1 MIHFTPERLDEVLQ
15 KARGK
20 KIMVVGDMMVD
31 RYLWGTVSRLS
42 PEAPVPIINIEDED
56 IRFGGA
62 ANVANNIISL
72 GAEPIVVGVIGQ
84 DFWGLRFKSMLEE
97 RNLISEGLIIEP
109 QRPTTIK
116 TRIIG
121 NNQHIA
127 RVDREKTYPIQPETV
142 QKILRFVEHQIPQ
155 LDAIILQDY
164 NKGVLIPELI
174 EAIVQLA
181 MKHQIAVTV
190 DPKFHNFLTY
200 KNVTLFKP
208 NRRETEEALA
218 MRLEGREDIITAG
231 ERLLDA
237 LNAHAVLIT
246 LGEKGMA
253 LFQQQ
258 KAPVFMVTRAR
269 KVADVSG
276 AGDTVIASVTVMLSA
291 GATMEEAVVLSN
303 YAAGVVCE
311 EVGVVPITAQA
322 LKETVIA
329 NQTFFNQMDQKTSGL
344 TE

>member
-1 MIHFTPERLDEVLQ
+1 MIHFTIERLDTILNN
-15 KARGK
+15 ARGK
-20 KIMVVGDMMVD
+20 SIMVVGDMMID
-31 RYLWGTVSRLS
+31 RYLWGTVHRLS

-72 GAEPIVVGVIGQ
+72 GATPIVVGVIGQ
-84 DFWGLRFKSMLEE
+84 DFWGLRFKSMLQEQQ
-97 RNLISEGLIIEP
+97 LTADGLIIEP
-109 QRPTTIK
+109 DRPTTIK

-127 RVDREKTYPIQPETV
+127 RVDREKTYPISAQTM
-142 QKILRFVEHQIPQ
+142 QKLLAFIQAHITQT
-155 LDAIILQDY
+155 DAIILQDY

-174 EAIVQLA
+174 QSIVQLA
-181 MKHQIAVTV
+181 NQHQVPVTV
-190 DPKFHNFLTY
+190 DPKFHNFMTY

-218 MRLEGREDIITAG
+218 MRLHRQEDI
-231 ERLLDA
+231 
-237 LNAHAVLIT
+237 LNAGNHLLQKLNAQAVLIT
-246 LGEKGMA
+246 LGEQGMA
-253 LFQQQ
+253 LFEQE
-258 KAPVFMVTRAR
+258 KPPVFMVTRAR

-276 AGDTVIASVTVMLSA
+276 AGDTVIASVTVALSA
-291 GATMEEAVVLSN
+291 GASMEEAVVLSN

-311 EVGVVPITAQA
+311 EVGVVPITTQA

-329 NQTFFNQMDQKTSGL
+329 NQNYFNQIDQQQSGNAL
-344 TE
+344 